1 MNLLWG
7 SYTRTGWLC
16 NHKPMYQKKNTAS
29 GGSGWVLF
37 AGSDLKSWV
46 ISPGCN
52 HPSQSMTG
60 VPVAD
65 LNAALLATG
74 CESGGHANSA
84 LCVWQEGKADASD
97 WEPRPQLRLQSAGPQ
112 PQPLLLDGET
122 LFTNSEELDAGAR
135 GDGTAAPGSNDPSG
149 GSGLGARLLL
159 LRHVAGV
166 GGLDEA
172 WEVVG
177 QSPAVAYSGEEARQ
191 MVVLDTPLVAQ
202 AGDCLGVGY
211 EDGGV
216 ATLHFIPG
224 ENSRKESR
232 VCQGPTGL
240 SGSAGEVAYKR
251 LEHRHCTAVS
261 RQYLMQ
267 VGYQDL
273 DGPVPA
279 PPPPAQPER
288 AEQTQSSELENQTM
302 ERAQEATGR
311 TPRAQETSTST
322 DSQHQ
327 RDTCAE
333 STHRVWLADGTNFP
347 REVRDQET
355 IHLDKVKVGPTT
367 FQLKT
372 CFQLPESIW
381 KATDTKVLGVQYSFG
396 APGVLQTAWENY
408 CVACVQATPG
418 NRAEVKSPALQ
429 INMLS
434 LAAESPAQVWKTK
447 LKVTLQGCPTPLVFA
462 SDGVQ
467 IVP

>member
-1 MNLLWG
+1 
-7 SYTRTGWLC
+7 
-16 NHKPMYQKKNTAS
+16 MYQKKNTAS

-37 AGSDLKSWV
+37 AGSDLSSWV

-52 HPSQSMTG
+52 YPSQSLTG

-74 CESGGHANSA
+74 CESGGHADSG
-84 LCVWQEGKADASD
+84 LCIWQEGKADASG
-97 WEPRPQLRLQSAGPQ
+97 WELRPQLRLQSAGPQ

-122 LFTNSEELDAGAR
+122 LFANEEEFDVGTR
-135 GDGTAAPGSNDPSG
+135 GDVAAPPGSNDPSG

-172 WEVVG
+172 WEIVG
-177 QSPAVAYSGEEARQ
+177 QSPAVGYSGEEARQ
-191 MVVLDTPLVAQ
+191 IVVLDTPLVAQ

-240 SGSAGEVAYKR
+240 AGSAGEVAYKR

-267 VGYQDL
+267 VGYQNL

-279 PPPPAQPER
+279 PPPPPPTQPER
-288 AEQTQSSELENQTM
+288 AEQTQPTELENQNAK
-302 ERAQEATGR
+302 RAREATSW
-311 TPRAQETSTST
+311 TARAQETSTIT
-322 DSQHQ
+322 DNQHQ
-327 RDTCAE
+327 RDACAE
-333 STHRVWLADGTNFP
+333 SAHSLWLADGTNFP
-347 REVRDQET
+347 REVRDEQT
-355 IHLDKVKVGPTT
+355 ISLAKVKTGPTT

-372 CFQLPESIW
+372 CFQLPESMW
-381 KATDTKVLGVQYSFG
+381 NAADTKVLGVQYSFG
-396 APGVLQTAWENY
+396 APGVLQTAWEDY
-408 CVACVQATPG
+408 CLACVQATPG
-418 NRAEVKSPALQ
+418 NRAELKSPALQ
-429 INMLS
+429 LNMLS
-434 LAAESPAQVWKTK
+434 LGAESPAQVWKTK
-447 LKVTLQGCPTPLVFA
+447 LKVTLQGCPTPLVFV